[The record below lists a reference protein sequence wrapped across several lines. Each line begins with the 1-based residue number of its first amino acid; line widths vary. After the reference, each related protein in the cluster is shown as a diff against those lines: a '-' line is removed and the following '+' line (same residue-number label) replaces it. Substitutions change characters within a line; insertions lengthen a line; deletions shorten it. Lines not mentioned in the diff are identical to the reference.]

1 MICVEC
7 IWCSSKLDAWVSEDP
22 IYIKYHDEEWGA
34 PIYDDKTLFE
44 FLVLEGA
51 QAGLSWLTVLKRR
64 EGYREAFAG
73 FDVERVARF
82 SEADLKCLQEFPGII
97 RNQLKIQ
104 SAVRNAKVFMNIQEE
119 FGSFSKYLWGFV
131 NDAPVVNHPK
141 TLAEVPVLTPLA
153 GQISKDLR
161 TRGMNFV
168 GPTII
173 YAYLQAVGV
182 VNDHVQNCY
191 KSVFIKRNLGQHI
204 YK

>member
-1 MICVEC
+1 MVKDKSLQRC
-7 IWCSSKLDAWVSEDP
+7 AWVSEDP

-191 KSVFIKRNLGQHI
+191 KSV
-204 YK
+204 